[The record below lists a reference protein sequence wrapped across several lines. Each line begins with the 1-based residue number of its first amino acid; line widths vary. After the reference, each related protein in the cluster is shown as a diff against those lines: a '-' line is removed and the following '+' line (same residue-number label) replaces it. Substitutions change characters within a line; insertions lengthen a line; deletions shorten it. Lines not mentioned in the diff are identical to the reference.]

1 MKTLIRFA
9 LVLMSPYLLIVY
21 WRNSMR
27 ELGNIHASIDLN
39 YE

>member
-1 MKTLIRFA
+1 MKTFIRFG
-9 LVLMSPYLLIVY
+9 LILLSPYLLIVY

-27 ELGNIHASIDLN
+27 ELDDLHAGADLN

>member
-9 LVLMSPYLLIVY
+9 LVLMSPYLLLVY

-27 ELGNIHASIDLN
+27 EVDNIHARYELN
-39 YE
+39 FE

>member
-1 MKTLIRFA
+1 MKTLIRFG
-9 LVLMSPYLLIVY
+9 LILLSPYLMIVY

-27 ELGNIHASIDLN
+27 ELGDLHARVDLN

>member
-1 MKTLIRFA
+1 MKTFIRFG
-9 LVLMSPYLLIVY
+9 LILLSPYLLIVY

-27 ELGNIHASIDLN
+27 ELDDLHASIDLN